1 MIAFSYLVVFDAIG
15 LINTFLS
22 TVLELEPS
30 FRSRNLK
37 RPFGAIRLQ
46 VLFALATAIYLLF
59 FSMQVGKE
67 SLEHLLLPS
76 SHDTTE
82 NAHTSHSDK
91 TPGLFAFLLL
101 STAIAL
107 SFLSGVNL
115 QNHETFCKV
124 WRRMPITMQG
134 ISYSVINRGRQ
145 GTINTLR
152 GNIFS
157 STVVGCGVLVAI
169 SSFVFAS
176 SALDKLIATF
186 QAAIMF
192 YLAAPTA
199 MALSKLVLQTTPKG
213 LGNGIEG
220 KLRELQQIKGVLS
233 IGRTHFWQNTFG
245 QHVASLEM
253 HIAPDINEQE
263 VLQSAYQALRG
274 LIKVKGIEQ
283 DDGALDA
290 GELTISIIKA

>member
-1 MIAFSYLVVFDAIG
+1 LDFSSIGQVARWVIYVSIIYTICLDAKVSFHLPDIFVKLAMIAFSYLVVFDAIG

-115 QNHETFCKV
+115 QNHETFCK
-124 WRRMPITMQG
+124 
-134 ISYSVINRGRQ
+134 
-145 GTINTLR
+145 
-152 GNIFS
+152 
-157 STVVGCGVLVAI
+157 
-169 SSFVFAS
+169 
-176 SALDKLIATF
+176 
-186 QAAIMF
+186 
-192 YLAAPTA
+192 
-199 MALSKLVLQTTPKG
+199 
-213 LGNGIEG
+213 G
-220 KLRELQQIKGVLS
+220 K
-233 IGRTHFWQNTFG
+233 
-245 QHVASLEM
+245 SL
-253 HIAPDINEQE
+253 
-263 VLQSAYQALRG
+263 YF
-274 LIKVKGIEQ
+274 
-283 DDGALDA
+283 
-290 GELTISIIKA
+290 

>member
-1 MIAFSYLVVFDAIG
+1 MKHFVKVSRY
-15 LINTFLS
+15 TFEKS
-22 TVLELEPS
+22 NWYQT
-30 FRSRNLK
+30 
-37 RPFGAIRLQ
+37 Q
-46 VLFALATAIYLLF
+46 QLL
-59 FSMQVGKE
+59 
-67 SLEHLLLPS
+67 
-76 SHDTTE
+76 
-82 NAHTSHSDK
+82 
-91 TPGLFAFLLL
+91 
-101 STAIAL
+101 
-107 SFLSGVNL
+107 
-115 QNHETFCKV
+115 V

-220 KLRELQQIKGVLS
+220 KLRE
-233 IGRTHFWQNTFG
+233 
-245 QHVASLEM
+245 
-253 HIAPDINEQE
+253 
-263 VLQSAYQALRG
+263 
-274 LIKVKGIEQ
+274 VKAVPKWVYGIR
-283 DDGALDA
+283 DH
-290 GELTISIIKA
+290 